1 MDKKD
6 GINAMP
12 RIALVV
18 QPGATPSSV
27 TATLDIFNVANRF
40 PGADPCRV
48 DIFSEGGGPVRLNE
62 VVAVDTAKLSAGL
75 DAFDAVILPGFFAT
89 EIGQVAEQLAT
100 TWRSTAA
107 RLRALRRKPLVAASC
122 YGTFVLAESGLL
134 DGHRATTSWWF
145 RDAFAQ
151 RYPRVLLDA
160 DQAVID
166 DGQVITAGAMTAHAE
181 LTMAVLRRL
190 KGPEL
195 AHGVGAIMLV
205 GEGKTSQRP
214 FMRVQR
220 HFPDP
225 LAQRAAG
232 WLADHLAQP
241 FCAQDLAAACHAG
254 YRTVHRRFSAAAG
267 MSPQEYV
274 QALRVER
281 AKELLEGGALSI
293 EAIVAE
299 VGYADLPSFRRLFA
313 RLVGLS
319 PAQYRRRFRRG
330 E

>member
-1 MDKKD
+1 
-6 GINAMP
+6 MP
-12 RIALVV
+12 RIALIV

-27 TATLDIFNVANRF
+27 TATLDMFNVANRF
-40 PGADPCRV
+40 PGDEPCRV
-48 DIFSEGGGPVRLNE
+48 EMLSDAGGMVRLNE
-62 VVAVDTAKLSAGL
+62 AVAVETASLATGL
-75 DAFDAVILPGFFAT
+75 ASFDAIVVPGFFAT
-89 EIGQVAEQLAT
+89 EIAQVVEQLQT
-100 TWRSTAA
+100 TWQTTVA

-134 DGHRATTSWWF
+134 DGHRVTTSWWF

-151 RYPRVLLDA
+151 RYPKASLDA
-160 DQAVID
+160 DQAVVD
-166 DGQVITAGAMTAHAE
+166 DGGIITAGAMTAHAD

-190 KGPEL
+190 KGAEL
-195 AHGVGAIMLV
+195 ARGVGAIMLV

-214 FMRVQR
+214 FMLVQR
-220 HFPDP
+220 QFPDP
-225 LAQRAAG
+225 LVQQAAD
-232 WLADHLAQP
+232 WLAGHLAEP
-241 FCAQDLAAACHAG
+241 FSAQALADSCHAA
-254 YRTVHRRFSAAAG
+254 YRTLHRRFSLSTG

-281 AKELLEGGALSI
+281 AKGLLESGTMSLD
-293 EAIVAE
+293 AITAE

-313 RLVGLS
+313 RVVGLS